1 MWRPPSQMLWNGP
14 TPALIAWVIP
24 RAVANAVVNP
34 TALRNARSRRRIREV
49 ALVQAHALP

>member
-1 MWRPPSQMLWNGP
+1 MWVPPSLMLWNDP

-34 TALRNARSRRRIREV
+34 TALRNARSRLGSEKCRS
-49 ALVQAHALP
+49 